1 MSVSGIIFQWKNP
14 RVLDAL
20 SLWPRFAPEHPGA
33 GAPAR
38 VPGQPALP
46 DSSAASGPLCPPGP
60 RSPGSPVPRAL
71 RGLRSRHPRSCQ
83 RLQGGQGVA
92 GASLTPGTGAVTHT
106 QAGHG
111 PSALDRVASTPR
123 LTASVRRQRP
133 VPQTSE
139 RGDPE
144 RAA

>member
-1 MSVSGIIFQWKNP
+1 MSVSSIIFQWKNP

-20 SLWPRFAPEHPGA
+20 SLGPRFAPEHPGA

-38 VPGQPALP
+38 VPGQPAPP

-71 RGLRSRHPRSCQ
+71 RGLRSRHPLSCQ
-83 RLQGGQGVA
+83 RLQGRQGVA
-92 GASLTPGTGAVTHT
+92 GASLTPGTRAVTHT

-111 PSALDRVASTPR
+111 PSALDRVASAPR
-123 LTASVRRQRP
+123 LTASVRRQHP